1 MIYYWLSALQILFE
15 NRHEIQVSSTSCGSL
30 SDAKIGRHWKGKVFA
45 KLGRGDIVFFAVR
58 KRASVRTEREK
69 ALSRLRRRPQPGA
82 LTLRIPQDNS
92 IFSSSRKRRM
102 ESLFSSPR
110 TSCLDLFLIDH
121 FPLLTSQD
129 SARSGLWS
137 ETGAWSPPSG
147 SWDGEKWKLGGRH
160 HALVSHLLSGQAI
173 FDHVFGAGH
182 GKMGRE
188 MLTCRGNQELPWTE
202 LGGLEAWGLLNI
214 IQTTLALEDRVK
226 MRALP

>member
-1 MIYYWLSALQILFE
+1 MRS
-15 NRHEIQVSSTSCGSL
+15 
-30 SDAKIGRHWKGKVFA
+30 
-45 KLGRGDIVFFAVR
+45 VR

-121 FPLLTSQD
+121 FPFLTSQD

-147 SWDGEKWKLGGRH
+147 TWDGGKWELGGRH
-160 HALVSHLLSGQAI
+160 HALVSHLLSGQTI
-173 FDHVFGAGH
+173 FEPCFWGGTWEDGERNVDLP
-182 GKMGRE
+182 GKPGTPLNR
-188 MLTCRGNQELPWTE
+188 TRR
-202 LGGLEAWGLLNI
+202 LGGLGATQHHPNY
-214 IQTTLALEDRVK
+214 TRVRRSCQNASSSIAQPGGK
-226 MRALP
+226 S